1 MSGEMRAKAGVPWGC
16 LCAWGTTG
24 WEEGRWTLQS
34 SGRTQAQLE
43 VRLGQELGDKAEYGP
58 SLFTLGG
65 KKVWLVGAFCR
76 ETRGG
81 TLQSNLCSSL

>member
-1 MSGEMRAKAGVPWGC
+1 MRAKAGVPWGG
-16 LCAWGTTG
+16 LCARGTAG

-34 SGRTQAQLE
+34 SGQTRAQLE
-43 VRLGQELGDKAEYGP
+43 VRLGQELRNRAECGP
-58 SLFTLGG
+58 SLFALGG

-76 ETRGG
+76 ETRVG